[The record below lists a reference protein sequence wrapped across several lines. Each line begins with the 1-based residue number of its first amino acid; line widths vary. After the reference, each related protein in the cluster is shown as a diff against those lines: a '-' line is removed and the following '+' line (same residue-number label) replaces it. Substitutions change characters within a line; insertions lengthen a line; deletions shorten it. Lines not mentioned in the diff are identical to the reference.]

1 MKSQEEVMRELM
13 KKALKDGLEKIVEM
27 IKIIFKNKT
36 SKRKL

>member
-13 KKALKDGLEKIVEM
+13 KKALKDGLKKIAET
-27 IKIIFKNKT
+27 IKMIFKNKT